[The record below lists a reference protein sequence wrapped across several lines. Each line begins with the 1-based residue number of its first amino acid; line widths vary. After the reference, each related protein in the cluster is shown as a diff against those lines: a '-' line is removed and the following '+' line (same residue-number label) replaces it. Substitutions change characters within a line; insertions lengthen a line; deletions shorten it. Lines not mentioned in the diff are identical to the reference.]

1 MVSTL
6 ARGSA
11 ITQMCSSCIVSSK
24 YFRMGGTSMATGV
37 ASGAVA
43 LIVAKHPDWSPNEVK
58 SALKN
63 NLRQVP
69 GVGLELDVAA
79 ASKAHGDELDD
90 PNQFRPNTY
99 LNSST
104 GAIDYSRSSWSRSS
118 WSRSSWSRS
127 SWSRSSWSCAN
138 CMGDDDDVDP
148 SRSSW
153 SRSSWS
159 RSSWSASFSK

>member
-1 MVSTL
+1 
-6 ARGSA
+6 
-11 ITQMCSSCIVSSK
+11 
-24 YFRMGGTSMATGV
+24 MGGTSMATGV

-43 LIVAKHPDWSPNEVK
+43 LMLAKRPEMSPNEVK
-58 SALKN
+58 SALMN

-79 ASKAHGDELDD
+79 AIRAYGNELDN
-90 PNQFRPNTY
+90 PNRYRPNTY
-99 LNSST
+99 LDTST

-127 SWSRSSWSCAN
+127 SWSRSSWSCSN
-138 CMGDDDDVDP
+138 CYSEGDDVDSSRSSW

>member
-1 MVSTL
+1 
-6 ARGSA
+6 
-11 ITQMCSSCIVSSK
+11 MCPSCIVSSK
-24 YFRMGGTSMATGV
+24 YFRMGGTSMAAGV

-43 LIVAKHPDWSPNEVK
+43 LMLARHPDWSPNEVK

-79 ASKAHGDELDD
+79 AYRAEDSELR
-90 PNQFRPNTY
+90 NANAFRPNTY
-99 LNSST
+99 LNGAT

-138 CMGDDDDVDP
+138 CMGADNEVDP

>member
-1 MVSTL
+1 
-6 ARGSA
+6 
-11 ITQMCSSCIVSSK
+11 
-24 YFRMGGTSMATGV
+24 MGGTSMATGV

-43 LIVAKHPDWSPNEVK
+43 LLVAKRPGLTPNEVK
-58 SALKN
+58 SALMS

-69 GVGLELDVAA
+69 GVGLELDVQA
-79 ASKAHGDELDD
+79 ASRANGDELGS
-90 PNQFRPNTY
+90 PNSYRPNRF
-99 LNSST
+99 LNAAT

-138 CMGDDDDVDP
+138 CMGADDEVDP